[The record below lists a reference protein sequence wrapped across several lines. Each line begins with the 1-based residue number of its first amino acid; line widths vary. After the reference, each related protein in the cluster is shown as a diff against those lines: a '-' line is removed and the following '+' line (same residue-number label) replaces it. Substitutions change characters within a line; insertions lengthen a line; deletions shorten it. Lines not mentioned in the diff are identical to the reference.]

1 VKLEKRIAT
10 KVERQKEKKKEG
22 QHMFSKQFD
31 FIFLNMET
39 ESKERGGCPSLIC
52 MQRLNHLRLER
63 MLI

>member
-1 VKLEKRIAT
+1 VEKHGNEGREA
-10 KVERQKEKKKEG
+10 KRKKKEG
-22 QHMFSKQFD
+22 QHMFSQQFG

-39 ESKERGGCPSLIC
+39 ESEERGGCPSLIC